1 MNLRILEFFKRAG
14 FRMPKGGEPLHPHDE
29 NARRRLAE
37 VAVSRKPHKFPA
49 QPAAPARAD
58 GHVCKRFKTAY
69 KRAGVRFAVACRECG
84 ARRMARPMHSIS
96 GPVAALP

>member
-1 MNLRILEFFKRAG
+1 MTFRIMEFLKRAG
-14 FRMPKGGEPLHPHDE
+14 FRLPKDGQPLHEHDV

-49 QPAAPARAD
+49 QPEAAKPAE
-58 GHVCKRFKTAY
+58 GHACRRFKTAC
-69 KRAGVRFAVACRECG
+69 KRAGVRLTVACRECG
-84 ARRMARPMHSIS
+84 ARRMASPMHDIS